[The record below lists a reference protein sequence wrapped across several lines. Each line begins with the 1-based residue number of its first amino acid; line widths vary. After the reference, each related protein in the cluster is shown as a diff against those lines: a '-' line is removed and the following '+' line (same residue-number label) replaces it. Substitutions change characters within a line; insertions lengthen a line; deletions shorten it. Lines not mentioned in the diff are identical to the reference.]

1 MKNWAI
7 LGTIIAFIAGLS
19 MLLAPTSLAMPYLIE
34 TSKAIDPFGENVVIV
49 ISTDSH
55 KTKHPAPGS
64 KGPGAGDPDPGGQ
77 DQVRVDVC
85 HKGKIKSI
93 DPSKVADHLAHG
105 DKLGAC

>member
-19 MLLAPTSLAMPYLIE
+19 MFLAPTSLAMPYLME

-55 KTKHPAPGS
+55 KTKHPAPG
-64 KGPGAGDPDPGGQ
+64 GPGAGDPNPGGQ

-85 HKGKIKSI
+85 HKGKTKSI

-105 DKLGAC
+105 DTLGAC